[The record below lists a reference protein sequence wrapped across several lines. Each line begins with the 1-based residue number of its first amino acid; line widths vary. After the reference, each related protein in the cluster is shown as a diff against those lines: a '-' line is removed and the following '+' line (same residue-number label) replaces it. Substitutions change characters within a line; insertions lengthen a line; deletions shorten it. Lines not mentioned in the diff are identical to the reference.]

1 MSDVNIVTGDLEALS
16 SDIGDVA
23 SDVGGVDLVTA
34 MADAPSAMPGSESAN
49 SWIGPTASEVDN
61 RRTSVKDKYQ
71 DLSDDVQ
78 SAANSYGQ
86 NEADV
91 EASLRSAGTLPPQSD
106 DSGTTST
113 GTYGDWQS
121 RMEGN

>member
-49 SWIGPTASEVDN
+49 SWIGPTAGEVDN

-91 EASLRSAGTLPPQSD
+91 EASLRSAGTLSPQSD
-106 DSGTTST
+106 ASGTTNT
-113 GTYGDWQS
+113 GTYGDWQN

>member
-49 SWIGPTASEVDN
+49 SWIGPTAGEVDN

-91 EASLRSAGTLPPQSD
+91 EASLRSAGTPPPD
-106 DSGTTST
+106 ASGTTST

-121 RMEGN
+121 RMEDN

>member
-1 MSDVNIVTGDLEALS
+1 M
-16 SDIGDVA
+16 
-23 SDVGGVDLVTA
+23 
-34 MADAPSAMPGSESAN
+34 
-49 SWIGPTASEVDN
+49 
-61 RRTSVKDKYQ
+61 KDKYQ

-91 EASLRSAGTLPPQSD
+91 EASLRSAGTPPPQSD

-121 RMEGN
+121 RMEDN